1 LVIGLKQENKLVH
14 QQEEK
19 MKLSV
24 YSLIVGI
31 IGLIFG
37 LGMIFLPYQVVS
49 LYGTKLDVGGQ
60 FMARYFG
67 SALLGLA
74 VIFLTARNATTF
86 EVLLKKGLLGAFVF
100 GVSGLLV
107 SIWDRIAGTH
117 NALGWLNVIL
127 YGFFAVGWGYYYFKK

>member
-1 LVIGLKQENKLVH
+1 
-14 QQEEK
+14 

-24 YSLIVGI
+24 YSLIVAI

-49 LYGTKLDVGGQ
+49 LYGTQLDTSGQ

-100 GVSGLLV
+100 GVSGLFV
-107 SIWDRIAGTH
+107 SIWDLLAGTH
-117 NALGWLNVIL
+117 NALVWLNVVL
-127 YGFFAVGWGYYYFKK
+127 YAFFAVGWGYYYFKK

>member
-1 LVIGLKQENKLVH
+1 
-14 QQEEK
+14 